1 MKTLN
6 RILYFVTL
14 ALFVVLAVAAVV
26 AYPKYGKGI
35 AYFLLFVFPLIYIA
49 VGLSATLTSKWWIIM
64 IGVSILL
71 LGYIFWHSQPNVSGF
86 ILPFICYVFVSVAI
100 GFNSRAATKHFK
112 ILKHKK

>member
-6 RILYFVTL
+6 RILYLATL
-14 ALFVVLAVAAVV
+14 ALFLTLTVASVI

-35 AYFLLFVFPLIYIA
+35 GYFLLFVFPLVYIA

-64 IGVSILL
+64 LGVSILL
-71 LGYIFWHSQPNVSGF
+71 LGYIYWRSQSNVSGF

-100 GFNSRAATKHFK
+100 GFNSRTTAKHFK
-112 ILKHKK
+112 ILKRRK